1 MITIDVQNFNNF
13 SQEFYDS
20 VVNAIE
26 LHQLKCSCNHSAC
39 MNWHGSYKRS
49 IITGSGKTTLRIM
62 RVICTVCGKTHAI
75 LPASVVPYSQ
85 IPAEV
90 QRQAV
95 RAYEKG
101 TAINVVCDNS
111 GIDENNVKSIILRY
125 RRFWRERLLSER
137 IGLGSIKVLI
147 RRCLENYGMSFMQIK
162 KTVNRLF
169 SLPT

>member
-90 QRQAV
+90 QREAV

-101 TAINVVCDNS
+101 TDVNAVCNNS
-111 GIDENNVKSIILRY
+111 GIDENNIKSIILRY
-125 RRFWRERLLSER
+125 RRFWRQRLLSER
-137 IGLGSIKVLI
+137 IGLESIRNLI
-147 RRCLENYGMSFMQIK
+147 RRCIESYGMSFMQIR